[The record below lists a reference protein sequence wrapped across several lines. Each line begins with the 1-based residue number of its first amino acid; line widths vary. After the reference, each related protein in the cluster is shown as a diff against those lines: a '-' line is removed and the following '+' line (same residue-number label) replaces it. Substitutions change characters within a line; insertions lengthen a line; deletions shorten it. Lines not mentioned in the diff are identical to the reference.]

1 MDIIAHLGAVT
12 RTVLSVEHA
21 GKPARAVVASR
32 AYKTTPDDL
41 WDAITNA
48 QRIPRWFLPITGD
61 LKLGGRYQLN
71 GNASGEI
78 TRCDAPTHLSLTWE
92 FGGQLTW
99 LDVVLSPSG
108 DGGTYLELTHV
119 AHVDDEKWAQ
129 FGPGAVGIGWDMTL
143 MGLGEHI
150 STNEAKDPGKAMA
163 WMMSD
168 EGKSFMRESN
178 KKWRDANIAGGA
190 DVEQANESAKRT
202 IAAYT
207 GGA

>member
-12 RTVLSVEHA
+12 RSVLNVEHD

-32 AYKTTPDDL
+32 AYRTTQDDL
-41 WDAITNA
+41 WDAITSPD
-48 QRIPRWFLPITGD
+48 RIPRWFLPITGD

-78 TRCDAPTHLSLTWE
+78 LRCDAPTHLAVTWE
-92 FGGQLTW
+92 FGGQTTW

-119 AHVDDEKWAQ
+119 AHVDDEKWAE

-150 STNEAKDPGKAMA
+150 ITNTPNDPGKFMA

-168 EGKSFMRESN
+168 EGKAFMRDSN
-178 KKWRDANIAGGA
+178 LRWRDANIASGA
-190 DVEQANESAKRT
+190 DVAEATASADRT